1 MLNPM
6 ATLGRYEILQEIGR
20 GGEGVVY
27 LAVDPTIDRKVAIKT
42 LPISH
47 DPTGAMRAKL
57 RQEAKSTARL
67 NHPNIV
73 TVFEFAQEED
83 LAYIVMEYVAGQTL
97 AAALE
102 TGESFDYQTIY
113 RYLMQAAEALDHA
126 HSEGVIHRDIK
137 PENLMIQ
144 TRGGLKVADF
154 GIAKVLDD
162 VGNAKTKTGVVR
174 GTPYYLSPEQID
186 ARGITGK
193 TDQFALGVVT
203 YEWLTGTRPF
213 EGDSWTELLTKILT
227 QTPPPVSQYRETL
240 GEPVTQAILK
250 AMAKDPANRFDNCCE
265 YVRELGHALGVV
277 TSERIPVITHT
288 AQQLPIAAV
297 TAKAKTTTGSAAP
310 APAVAASTTA
320 QQAAPVA
327 NRSRWTLVG
336 IGATGL
342 IALAAVLLTR
352 EKPASTPVQAPP
364 TVTQTPAQTSP
375 TNVEPTLPTVAPKA
389 ESKQRETAGKAVP
402 PAQNAA
408 VKSAPTKELPSK
420 KAESAPVTAAQQT
433 PPPAPQPAAS
443 QQVATP
449 PVEAPPAAPPVAAG
463 KYFGPPEGRFSWSG
477 ALASGQSLTITASS
491 ASSGSILGRGLPP
504 SLDVSVSVDPPTVQ
518 LLAQPNPSNGYRLTL
533 KNSSPADIQSIVIRW
548 REHKK

>member
-47 DPTGAMRAKL
+47 DPSGTMRAKL

-73 TVFEFAQEED
+73 TVFEFAQEAD
-83 LAYIVMEYVAGQTL
+83 LAYIVMEYVVGQTL
-97 AAALE
+97 AAALD

-162 VGNAKTKTGVVR
+162 VGSAKTRTGVVR

-186 ARGITGK
+186 ARGVTGK
-193 TDQFALGVVT
+193 ADQFALGVVT

-227 QTPPPVSQYRETL
+227 QNPPPVSQYRDTL

-250 AMAKDPANRFDNCCE
+250 AMAKDPANRFDTCCE
-265 YVRELGHALGVV
+265 FVRELGHALGVT
-277 TSERIPVITHT
+277 TSEGRLPVITHT
-288 AQQLPIAAV
+288 AQQIPVGLATPKPS
-297 TAKAKTTTGSAAP
+297 TGTGSTATAAP
-310 APAVAASTTA
+310 TAEQQAPAS
-320 QQAAPVA
+320 
-327 NRSRWTLVG
+327 RSRWPIIG
-336 IGATGL
+336 IGATAL

-352 EKPASTPVQAPP
+352 DKPP
-364 TVTQTPAQTSP
+364 
-375 TNVEPTLPTVAPKA
+375 
-389 ESKQRETAGKAVP
+389 
-402 PAQNAA
+402 
-408 VKSAPTKELPSK
+408 
-420 KAESAPVTAAQQT
+420 APVTQAPAPSVSQAPATSTPSAAT
-433 PPPAPQPAAS
+433 PGSVEAGMPAASAKGESKPPAKSIPTATKTRADKEVATKKIETGTTAAPVQPPAASPAPQP
-443 QQVATP
+443 QTVP
-449 PVEAPPAAPPVAAG
+449 PVETPAAPAAAAG

-477 ALASGQSLTITASS
+477 TLTPGQSLTISAAS
-491 ASSGSILGRGLPP
+491 ASSGTILGRGLPP

-518 LLAQPNPSNGYRLTL
+518 VLSQPTASNSYRLTL
-533 KNSSPADIQSIVIRW
+533 KNSSSVDLPSIVIRW